1 MAFTN
6 KAQSTFTTS
15 DFSNGTLVNPSY
27 DWEPGLRVDAAYGF
41 DRSYWYLGADV
52 ICYWGK
58 GSGSQ
63 STTSIN
69 GLFPALSFA
78 SDSLSSDYAN
88 SATFKWTLNTTIFD
102 LLAYYDWV
110 YNSYFTLTPTF
121 GIRNA
126 WLTQKAAAQYEGGT
140 YQAAPDIVNLKSKF
154 YGVGPRLAIR
164 PKFLLGK
171 GFSFYA
177 EGAGAVF
184 GGWFDV
190 TQSEKFLSTTRAS
203 LKKDVS
209 GVRWGVDATAGF
221 LYVHELRCKSSVS
234 LDLGFDFMWFNQQNE
249 FVHGSQ
255 FSLPEQGSSLM
266 LYGGR
271 AALGYRF

>member
-1 MAFTN
+1 MLYRGSKFLVLSCSLFLVGAIDAPSALSPGDTDTNSETPSQPLREIVQAPDNCPAEVCNPCCPPPCPPAWRFDLKGSFLYWYANQSGMAFTN

-41 DRSYWYLGADV
+41 DRSYWYFGADV

-88 SATFKWTLNTTIFD
+88 SAKFKWTLTTTIFD

-121 GIRNA
+121 GVRNA
-126 WLTQKAAAQYEGGT
+126 WLTQNATAQYEGGT
-140 YQAAPDIVNLKSKF
+140 YQAEPDIVNLTSKF
-154 YGVGPRLAIR
+154 
-164 PKFLLGK
+164 
-171 GFSFYA
+171 
-177 EGAGAVF
+177 
-184 GGWFDV
+184 
-190 TQSEKFLSTTRAS
+190 
-203 LKKDVS
+203 
-209 GVRWGVDATAGF
+209 
-221 LYVHELRCKSSVS
+221 
-234 LDLGFDFMWFNQQNE
+234 
-249 FVHGSQ
+249 
-255 FSLPEQGSSLM
+255 
-266 LYGGR
+266 
-271 AALGYRF
+271 